1 MLAELRKKSQI
12 TIPKDII
19 NDMGLSE
26 GDKLEI
32 FEKDGIIYMIPVAV
46 YPQSYIDELR
56 DEIEEVKAKI
66 ESGEQPTF
74 DSVDE
79 LFSRLGGD

>member
-1 MLAELRKKSQI
+1 MI
-12 TIPKDII
+12 T
-19 NDMGLSE
+19 
-26 GDKLEI
+26 
-32 FEKDGIIYMIPVAV
+32 VAV

-79 LFSRLGGD
+79 LFAKLEETNGI